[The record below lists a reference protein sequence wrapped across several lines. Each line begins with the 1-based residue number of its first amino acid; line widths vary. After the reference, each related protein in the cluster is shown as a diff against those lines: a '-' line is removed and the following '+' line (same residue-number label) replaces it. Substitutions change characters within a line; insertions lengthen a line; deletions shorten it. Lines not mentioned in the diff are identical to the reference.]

1 MQNNSFVG
9 RLGAGISHKMG
20 SMLKNPYSKVN
31 INWFSEKR
39 FKHLPAGEIRSHT
52 LFGHKIYF
60 YSPQEFLY
68 GLKEIFIKEPYKQE
82 LPTKPYIL
90 DCGANIGMSV
100 IYMKQLYP
108 DAEIVAFEPDEINFD
123 LLTKNVDSF
132 NLKGVTLKKEA
143 VWKEKA
149 ILKFSN
155 ESTMGSKITA
165 DPSGATRDVQAI
177 RLKDYLNRPIDFLK
191 MDIEGAEY
199 EVVMDLADQLHQV
212 KNFFLEYHGTYAQQ
226 KELLA
231 LFNLLTQQGFVYYI
245 KEAADLYDH
254 PLTNHKDWASSYDV
268 QLNIFCRRL

>member
-9 RLGAGISHKMG
+9 RLGSGISHKVG
-20 SMLKNPYSKVN
+20 SVFKNPYSKVN

-39 FKHLPAGEIRSHT
+39 LKHLPAGTIRSHV
-52 LFGHKIYF
+52 LFGHKLYF
-60 YSPQEFLY
+60 YGPQEFLY

-82 LPTKPYIL
+82 LGPKPFIL
-90 DCGANIGMSV
+90 DCGANIGLSV
-100 IYMKQLYP
+100 LYLKQLFP
-108 DAEIVAFEPDEINFD
+108 DAEIVAFEPDELNFD

-132 NLKGVTLKKEA
+132 GLQGVTLRKEA
-143 VWKEKA
+143 VWKEETV
-149 ILKFSN
+149 LKFSS

-165 DPSGATRDVQAI
+165 ESTGHTRDVKAI
-177 RLKDYLNRPIDFLK
+177 RLKDYLSRPVDFLK

-226 KELLA
+226 NELLA
-231 LFNLLTQQGFVYYI
+231 LFNLLTQKGFVYYI

-254 PLTNHKDWASSYDV
+254 PLTKEKDWASPYDV